1 MKIIRRSHRPLVW
14 CSLLALSTVGTAR
27 AQSADQSPEPQ
38 LKRFSISG
46 YAGALFGGPS
56 GDLEGEMRTAG
67 FDKTTPCWFFCEGAI
82 RHPKS
87 YAPGLAGML
96 ALKYRLRPRL
106 AVQLLYASTSTGE
119 TIGAA
124 GGTFGGLLIL
134 SHGVSTLAAV
144 VSLQEGPLLLG
155 FGPALCMLSASD
167 THGETGEATKLGL
180 VFDAGLQ
187 FPRNS
192 RFFVD
197 LRAQYRWVGSA
208 SFGPYTASGFDD
220 SAVLPESSLSFNHA
234 WFGLGFGIRL

>member
-1 MKIIRRSHRPLVW
+1 MRISRSHRPLVW
-14 CSLLALSTVGTAR
+14 CSLLALSTVGSVQ
-27 AQSADQSPEPQ
+27 AQSADEPPEPR

-46 YAGALFGGPS
+46 YSGAPIGGPS
-56 GDLEGEMRTAG
+56 GDLEAEMRTAG
-67 FDKTTPCWFFCEGAI
+67 FDKTTQCWFFCEGAI

-87 YAPGLAGML
+87 YAPGTSGML
-96 ALKYRLRPRL
+96 ALKYRLRRRL

-134 SHGVSTLAAV
+134 RHGVNTLAAV
-144 VSLQEGPLLLG
+144 ATLQEGPLLLG
-155 FGPALCMLSASD
+155 LGPALYMLSASD

-187 FPRNS
+187 FPHNS

-220 SAVLPESSLSFNHA
+220 SAVLPEFSLNFNHA